1 LPFIKKQALSKHMA
15 AINAVKIF
23 SGSASN
29 YLAKDIAKFYGK
41 DLGAV
46 TTLKFSDGEMSPSFD
61 ESVRGCDVFIIQ
73 STFPSADNLM
83 ELLLMIDAAR
93 RASAH
98 YVTAVIPYF
107 GYSRQD
113 RKDRPRVGIGA
124 KLIGNL
130 LTAAGADRLMTIDLH
145 AGQIQGFM
153 DFPVDHLEGNAIF
166 VPYLKSLN
174 LENILF
180 ASPDVGGVV
189 RTRNMAK
196 FFNAEMVICDKHR
209 KRANEIASMQLIGD
223 VKGADVILVDD
234 LIDTGGTL
242 CKAAQL
248 IMDKGANSVRAVV
261 THPVLSGKAYE
272 NISNSV
278 LTELLVTDT
287 IPSKQTCDKI
297 KILSVAELFAK
308 AIGRIRDHESISS
321 LFIKY

>member
-1 LPFIKKQALSKHMA
+1 MA

-29 YLAKDIAKFYGK
+29 YLAKDIAKYYGK

-46 TTLKFSDGEMSPSFD
+46 TNLRFSDGEMSPSFD

-73 STFPSADNLM
+73 STFPTADNLM

-223 VKGADVILVDD
+223 VKGADVVLVDD

-287 IPSKQTCDKI
+287 IPQKQTCDKI
-297 KILSVAELFAK
+297 KVLSVAELFAK

>member
-1 LPFIKKQALSKHMA
+1 MA

-29 YLAKDIAKFYGK
+29 YLAKDIAKYFGK
-41 DLGAV
+41 DLGAA
-46 TTLKFSDGEMSPSFD
+46 TLLKFSDGEMSPSFD

-73 STFPSADNLM
+73 STFPSSDNLM

-174 LENILF
+174 LENIVF

-223 VKGADVILVDD
+223 VKGADVVLVDD

-261 THPVLSGKAYE
+261 THPVLSGKAYD

-278 LTELLVTDT
+278 LAELLVTDT
-287 IPSKQTCDKI
+287 IPQKQVCDKI
-297 KILSVAELFAK
+297 KVLSVAELFAK

>member
-1 LPFIKKQALSKHMA
+1 MA

-41 DLGAV
+41 DLGAA
-46 TTLKFSDGEMSPSFD
+46 TILKFSDGEMSPSFD

-73 STFPSADNLM
+73 STFPSSDNLM

-98 YVTAVIPYF
+98 YVTAVMPYF

-166 VPYLKSLN
+166 VPYLKTLN
-174 LENILF
+174 LDNIVF

-196 FFNAEMVICDKHR
+196 FFNADMVICDKHR

-248 IMDKGANSVRAVV
+248 IMDKGAKSVRAVV

-287 IPSKQTCDKI
+287 IPKKQECDKI
-297 KILSVAELFAK
+297 KVLSVAELFAK

>member
-1 LPFIKKQALSKHMA
+1 MA

-29 YLAKDIAKFYGK
+29 YLAKDIAKYYGK

-46 TTLKFSDGEMSPSFD
+46 TILKFSDGEMSPSFD

-73 STFPSADNLM
+73 STFPSSDNLM

-98 YVTAVIPYF
+98 YVTAVMPYF

-174 LENILF
+174 LDNIVF

-196 FFNAEMVICDKHR
+196 FFNADMVICDKHR

-223 VKGADVILVDD
+223 VKGADVVLVDD

-248 IMDKGANSVRAVV
+248 IMDKGAKSVRAVV
-261 THPVLSGKAYE
+261 THPVLSGNAYE
-272 NISNSV
+272 NISNSI

-287 IPSKQTCDKI
+287 IPQKQACDKI
-297 KILSVAELFAK
+297 KVLSVAELFAK

>member
-1 LPFIKKQALSKHMA
+1 MA

-29 YLAKDIAKFYGK
+29 YLAKDIAKYYGK
-41 DLGAV
+41 DLGAA
-46 TTLKFSDGEMSPSFD
+46 TILKFSDGEMSPSFD

-73 STFPSADNLM
+73 STFPSSDNLM

-98 YVTAVIPYF
+98 YVTAVMPYF

-174 LENILF
+174 LDNIVF
-180 ASPDVGGVV
+180 ASPSKS
-189 RTRNMAK
+189 RIRNLQ
-196 FFNAEMVICDKHR
+196 
-209 KRANEIASMQLIGD
+209 S
-223 VKGADVILVDD
+223 
-234 LIDTGGTL
+234 
-242 CKAAQL
+242 
-248 IMDKGANSVRAVV
+248 
-261 THPVLSGKAYE
+261 
-272 NISNSV
+272 
-278 LTELLVTDT
+278 
-287 IPSKQTCDKI
+287 
-297 KILSVAELFAK
+297 
-308 AIGRIRDHESISS
+308 IGRGLRIGENKEKAVLFDISDDFRIGKHTNYT
-321 LFIKY
+321 LQHFIERVKIYDDEKFNYKFYNIDLKT

>member
-1 LPFIKKQALSKHMA
+1 MA

-46 TTLKFSDGEMSPSFD
+46 TILKFSDGEMSPSFD

-73 STFPSADNLM
+73 STFPSSDNLM

-98 YVTAVIPYF
+98 YVTAVMPYF

-166 VPYLKSLN
+166 VPYLKTLN
-174 LENILF
+174 LDNLVF

-196 FFNAEMVICDKHR
+196 FFNADMVICDKHR

-248 IMDKGANSVRAVV
+248 IMDKGAKSVRAVV

-287 IPSKQTCDKI
+287 IPKKQECDKI
-297 KILSVAELFAK
+297 KVLSVAELFAK

>member
-1 LPFIKKQALSKHMA
+1 MA

-29 YLAKDIAKFYGK
+29 YLAKDIAKYYGK
-41 DLGAV
+41 DLGAA

-61 ESVRGCDVFIIQ
+61 ESVRGCDVFLIQ
-73 STFPSADNLM
+73 STFPSSDNLM

-166 VPYLKSLN
+166 VPYLKSLH
-174 LENILF
+174 LENIIF

-223 VKGADVILVDD
+223 VKGADVVLVDD

-278 LTELLVTDT
+278 LAELLATDT
-287 IPSKQTCDKI
+287 IPLKQACDKI
-297 KILSVAELFAK
+297 KVLTVAELFAK

>member
-1 LPFIKKQALSKHMA
+1 MA

-29 YLAKDIAKFYGK
+29 YLAKDIAKYYGK

-73 STFPSADNLM
+73 STFPTADNLM

-261 THPVLSGKAYE
+261 THPVLSGKAYD

-287 IPSKQTCDKI
+287 IPQKQACDKI
-297 KILSVAELFAK
+297 KVLSVAELFAK